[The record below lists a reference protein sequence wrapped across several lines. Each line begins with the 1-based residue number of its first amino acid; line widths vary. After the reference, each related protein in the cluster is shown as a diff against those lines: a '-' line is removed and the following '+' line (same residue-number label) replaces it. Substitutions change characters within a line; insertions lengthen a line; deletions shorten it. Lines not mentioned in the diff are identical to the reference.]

1 MARCPLQ
8 YFVPLALNSSTI
20 RLWSVTKKYEIN
32 PLANGSARCY
42 QSHSRL
48 FQHFIPQT
56 KRISNST
63 AQNYLFF
70 RIFLDVSHAFWLASK
85 TQSQAHSFFFLLI
98 KEYNTT
104 YFAINVGE
112 ITSLRLRCFYCSGSS
127 PMYSFKRNYVFQ
139 FLWLTFYEKGALLLP
154 ALWQLFHE
162 LDKSIDEAKPCLW

>member
-104 YFAINVGE
+104 YFAINVGT
-112 ITSLRLRCFYCSGSS
+112 ITSLETKVLLLLWQFTKCILSKEIMCFNFCG
-127 PMYSFKRNYVFQ
+127 
-139 FLWLTFYEKGALLLP
+139 WLFMKKGALLLP

-162 LDKSIDEAKPCLW
+162 L

>member
-1 MARCPLQ
+1 MTRCPLQ
-8 YFVPLALNSSTI
+8 YFVPLALNPSTI

-48 FQHFIPQT
+48 FQHFIPKT

-70 RIFLDVSHAFWLASK
+70 RIFLDVSHAFWLVSK

-127 PMYSFKRNYVFQ
+127 PNVFFQ
-139 FLWLTFYEKGALLLP
+139 KKLCVSIFVADFLWKRRPSTSCPLTAFPWARQEYR
-154 ALWQLFHE
+154 W
-162 LDKSIDEAKPCLW
+162 S